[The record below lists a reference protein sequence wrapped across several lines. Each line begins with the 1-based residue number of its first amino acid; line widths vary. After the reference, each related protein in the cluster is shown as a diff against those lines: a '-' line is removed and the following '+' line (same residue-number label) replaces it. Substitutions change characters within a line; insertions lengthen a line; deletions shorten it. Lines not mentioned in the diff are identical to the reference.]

1 MALKL
6 GGFLSG
12 TFSAPEA
19 SDSLLVHGSVTVVLN
34 FGTGT
39 VVIEGSS
46 DNSLFIPEKLPDGTT
61 ANSYTADARID
72 LYFASPTY
80 VRLNCTAES
89 SPITY
94 TIAALVP
101 TSAP

>member
-12 TFSAPEA
+12 TFSGTGQ
-19 SDSLLVHGSVTVVLN
+19 SDSLLIHGAATAVLN
-34 FGTGT
+34 FGTAT

-80 VRLNCTAES
+80 VRFNCTAYTS
-89 SPITY
+89 DTTY
-94 TIAALVP
+94 TLAALVP
-101 TSAP
+101 TSAQ